1 MSYATD
7 GVGVG
12 VGKCDTETDTRGNP
26 HFMREPLPC
35 AHAFPRP
42 VLPVKP
48 SPPKLAPPRTKHGRV
63 WPAMWLAVLA
73 CLGIAALP
81 TAAAA
86 TGGTDSGALARV
98 AHELGWRIESTT
110 VATPRIEGGTPC
122 RRASLAEAQAASDLR
137 LRLPQNAGEALRRQA
152 LQQAL
157 DAPASLCAFGFRL
170 GDATRRATA
179 RLQANPGFRFTA
191 VQLGWV
197 GFGWR
202 GARAQGWR
210 EFRSFGRGYQPAVGN
225 TRALDAFY
233 AGHVRTECGTGRQV
247 AQLATLRE
255 LFGDA
260 AFDRDFSAG
269 ELSIGTFLT
278 LHDSDSILLGTHAGQ
293 FFADG
298 KAEKTARL
306 GRQAFMGVPGFIEHV
321 FDASHVDDIANQA
334 ENFVV
339 ADVDA
344 AAADALAAHG
354 GLRYYDTLNR
364 QLWALS
370 RQMPRQSYRFYER
383 VLFERDDRPLARMPR
398 LRKLQVA
405 RMRALLDDPFYR
417 GFMVYVH
424 PQGVRP
430 IGFHIARL
438 LDRNPRTPYAIDLA
452 LHNLHTTIYRRWLD
466 SRLQA
471 RAGTGTA
478 AAALPAGD

>member
-1 MSYATD
+1 MPVVSAQTSLPAKRG
-7 GVGVG
+7 GVRHGPWLVALLLAG
-12 VGKCDTETDTRGNP
+12 
-26 HFMREPLPC
+26 F
-35 AHAFPRP
+35 A
-42 VLPVKP
+42 
-48 SPPKLAPPRTKHGRV
+48 APPT
-63 WPAMWLAVLA
+63 ALAGTAVDS
-73 CLGIAALP
+73 AAL
-81 TAAAA
+81 
-86 TGGTDSGALARV
+86 TGVAR
-98 AHELGWRIESTT
+98 ELGWRIESADVT
-110 VATPRIEGGTPC
+110 APGIAGGTPC
-122 RRASLAEAQAASDLR
+122 RRASLAEAQAAGDLR
-137 LRLPQNAGEALRRQA
+137 LRLPQDADETLRRQA

-170 GDATRRATA
+170 GAASRHATA
-179 RLQANPGFRFTA
+179 RLQANSGFRFTA

-210 EFRSFGRGYQPAVGN
+210 EFRSFGRGYQPADGN
-225 TRALDAFY
+225 ARALDAFY
-233 AGHVRTECGTGRQV
+233 AGHVRAECGTGRQV

-278 LHDSDSILLGTHAGQ
+278 LHDTDSILLGTHAGE

-298 KAEKTARL
+298 KAVKTSQS

-321 FDASHVDDIANQA
+321 FDASHVDDVANQA

-339 ADVDA
+339 TDVSA

-354 GLRYYDTLNR
+354 GLRHYDMLNR

-370 RQMPRQSYRFYER
+370 RQMPRQGYRFHER
-383 VLFERDDRPLARMPR
+383 VLFEHDDRPIARMPR

-430 IGFHIARL
+430 IGYHIARL
-438 LDRNPRTPYAIDLA
+438 LDRNPRTPYAIELA
-452 LHNLHTTIYRRWLD
+452 LHNLHTTLYRRWLD
-466 SRLQA
+466 SRL
-471 RAGTGTA
+471 RETAGTATA
-478 AAALPAGD
+478 SRTQD